1 MSFQWIDIQAEDH
14 RPMAPPDRDGVFDGP
29 GGRYTVEQ
37 TDDPLIVRKVYI
49 DRVIDALITDT
60 SHRNRE

>member
-1 MSFQWIDIQAEDH
+1 
-14 RPMAPPDRDGVFDGP
+14 MAPPDRDGVFDGP